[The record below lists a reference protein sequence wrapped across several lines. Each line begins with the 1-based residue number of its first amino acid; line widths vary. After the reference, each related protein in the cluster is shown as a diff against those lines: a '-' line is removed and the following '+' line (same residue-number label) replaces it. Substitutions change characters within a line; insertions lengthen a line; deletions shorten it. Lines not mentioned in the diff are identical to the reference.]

1 MHRSLKIVI
10 TGPFNAGKTRFI
22 KAISEIDVVSTER
35 KITQREKGV
44 KAQTTVAM
52 DYGRATVGESVLHL
66 YGTPGQTRFDFMWE
80 ILMREMS
87 GYVMLVDSTDHA
99 SFSTIGELI
108 DMVNAAHAV
117 PYVIAANKQ
126 DVDGAASPARLRRA
140 LGIGADTLVMPC
152 VASRK
157 TSVKQ
162 VLAQLAEMI

>member
-1 MHRSLKIVI
+1 MHRSLKIVV

-22 KAISEIDVVSTER
+22 KTISEIDVVSTER
-35 KITQREKGV
+35 RISHREKGM

-52 DYGRATVGESVLHL
+52 DYGRVTLDESVLHL
-66 YGTPGQTRFDFMWE
+66 YGTPGQIRFEFMWE

-87 GYVMLVDSTDHA
+87 GYVMLVDAADA
-99 SFSTIGELI
+99 DSFPSLRELI
-108 DMVNAAHAV
+108 DMVSAAHAV

-126 DVDGAASPARLRRA
+126 DVDGAASPAKLRRA
-140 LGIGADTLVMPC
+140 LGVNAEALIMPC

-162 VLAQLAEMI
+162 VLAQLTEMI